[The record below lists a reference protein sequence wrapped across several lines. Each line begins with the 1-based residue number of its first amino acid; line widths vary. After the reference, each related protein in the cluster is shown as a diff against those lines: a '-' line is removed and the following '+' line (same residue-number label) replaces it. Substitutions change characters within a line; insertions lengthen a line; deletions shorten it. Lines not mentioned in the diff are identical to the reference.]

1 MEFMTFRN
9 SPAKPVDRTRV
20 KRRTQMKKKIQKS
33 QSSYAVFYD
42 AAPEGG
48 YVAFVPALPG
58 CHSQGETLEE
68 AERNI
73 KEAIEVYLESL
84 VAHHEPLPK
93 QTRVFQGIVRVSV
106 PARA

>member
-1 MEFMTFRN
+1 MTPKN
-9 SPAKPVDRTRV
+9 IAAKPVDRTRV
-20 KRRTQMKKKIQKS
+20 KRRAQKKKKIRKS

-73 KEAIEVYLESL
+73 KEAIEAYLESL
-84 VAHHEPLPK
+84 VAHHEPIPEEA
-93 QTRVFQGIVRVSV
+93 RVFQGIVTVSV
-106 PARA
+106 PVRA